1 MAQLYFKFGAMGS
14 SKTANALMARFN
26 YEERG
31 QETLMVKP
39 RLDTRDGDHMVS
51 SRIGLTHP
59 CIYFDEMRA
68 MADEELQKY
77 ACIIIDEAQFLTKDE
92 VFYLVHLV
100 DDCGIPVLCY
110 GLKVDFR
117 GQLFEGSY
125 YLLAMADKL
134 EEAKTICVSG
144 GTSPTWLEQGYT
156 YLFRSISN
164 SSVSAKQ
171 LAKYAD
177 SQNLRRIAL
186 FTSNSEYG
194 TSGAEEFQEA
204 CKDYD
209 IEFVASE
216 TMTDGDRDFTGQFA
230 KINASEPDAVF
241 VWCLGDDL
249 GAVTKQLRQSGFDG
263 PILGSESYTLPEI
276 LENAGDAANGVAFA
290 SQYIVYS
297 DPNDAEDELMKEFL
311 ERYIEEFGE
320 PPASDNAFR
329 AYDGVMMIAEAMEAA
344 QADSGEALRDA
355 YNNIDLSLIHISE
368 PTRH

>member
-68 MADEELQKY
+68 MADQELQKY

-134 EEAKTICVSG
+134 EEVKTICWG
-144 GTSPTWLEQGYT
+144 GKKAAFNARFDSRGRVVKEGEQVVLGANARYTSLC
-156 YLFRSISN
+156 
-164 SSVSAKQ
+164 
-171 LAKYAD
+171 
-177 SQNLRRIAL
+177 RRHWMA
-186 FTSNSEYG
+186 G
-194 TSGAEEFQEA
+194 
-204 CKDYD
+204 
-209 IEFVASE
+209 
-216 TMTDGDRDFTGQFA
+216 
-230 KINASEPDAVF
+230 
-241 VWCLGDDL
+241 DL
-249 GAVTKQLRQSGFDG
+249 GPDF
-263 PILGSESYTLPEI
+263 
-276 LENAGDAANGVAFA
+276 
-290 SQYIVYS
+290 
-297 DPNDAEDELMKEFL
+297 
-311 ERYIEEFGE
+311 
-320 PPASDNAFR
+320 
-329 AYDGVMMIAEAMEAA
+329 
-344 QADSGEALRDA
+344 
-355 YNNIDLSLIHISE
+355 HIRR
-368 PTRH
+368 T